1 MFINTLNFFCL
12 LNVSFLE
19 QSRSRICK
27 CLHSGTGSERDRMS
41 WGTGCVGPDVR
52 WLNGF
57 GTNCVAAVKFRA
69 ARISQSSIITA
80 KFSAAKLWKAQFLS
94 QQIGSVTPRLRV
106 STEYVAHGHLPV
118 TFKIKTK
125 QFWEDELKFYNIL
138 FQISNAVK
146 VISTLFI
153 PRSYFNLTREKH
165 RQL

>member
-80 KFSAAKLWKAQFLS
+80 KFSAVKLWKAQFLS
-94 QQIGSVTPRLRV
+94 QQIIGNTK
-106 STEYVAHGHLPV
+106 VACFDWV
-118 TFKIKTK
+118 CCAWTFTFKIKTK
-125 QFWEDELKFYNIL
+125 HFWEDELKFYNIL

-146 VISTLFI
+146 VISTTFI
-153 PRSYFNLTREKH
+153 PRSYFDLTREKH